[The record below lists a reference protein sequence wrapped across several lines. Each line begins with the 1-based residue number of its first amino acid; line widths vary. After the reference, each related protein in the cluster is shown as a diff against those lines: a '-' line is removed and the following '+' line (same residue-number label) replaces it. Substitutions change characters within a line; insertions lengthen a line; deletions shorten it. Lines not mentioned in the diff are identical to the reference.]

1 MVHAIT
7 KPLRHYKNDKTG
19 CTVRYAITDSQHS
32 MTRLIDDYMDVD
44 LYMNTEPCIY
54 VVGKSLLELKECF
67 VIFADLH
74 YKLSYENCL
83 AVWVQ
88 LFMIFQVKDPPAS
101 QCFWEFIRGYMF
113 NITKDKEKFNLAM
126 EDMFNYLETAASS
139 I

>member
-7 KPLRHYKNDKTG
+7 KPLRHYKTDKTV
-19 CTVRYAITDSQHS
+19 CTVRYAITDAQHS

-54 VVGKSLLELKECF
+54 VVGESLLELKECF
-67 VIFADLH
+67 VVFADLR

-83 AVWVQ
+83 AVCVQ
-88 LFMIFQVKDPPAS
+88 LLTLFQVKDPPAS

-113 NITKDKEKFNLAM
+113 NMVKDKEKSNAVMENLV
-126 EDMFNYLETAASS
+126 NYLETAASS